1 MGSHCGGL
9 GWARDS
15 RRPAPS
21 HGGMVWLYLI
31 VTLFA
36 CMSCILY
43 REVASCCCAPFGRHW
58 CGGAA
63 WCRRLSGGD
72 GGVDGGDNAAAE
84 VTVVCA
90 RARAGE
96 RERTAVAGPWEVW
109 GEPQCGATALLLL
122 PLAASSSTSPQ
133 AVTSYVRTR
142 TRRGATSR
150 HARGDDDHD
159 RDHDHDCNF
168 DCDRRDRSEPERRE
182 MQRSYERRRWL
193 RDGGGGGTGCSRR
206 AACCCGDSVVHFSF
220 SSSPAPA
227 LAKSSR
233 PPLSPLQR
241 LGKDGDEKARLL
253 FSRRRKPPAKKKKRG
268 SALIAETANGECRP
282 RDIDTSRSMPRRR
295 RQQR

>member
-109 GEPQCGATALLLL
+109 GLQCGATALLLL

-133 AVTSYVRTR
+133 AVTSSVRTR

-193 RDGGGGGTGCSRR
+193 RDGGDGGTGYSRR
-206 AACCCGDSVVHFSF
+206 GACFCGDSVVHFSF

-233 PPLSPLQR
+233 PPLSPSMQR
-241 LGKDGDEKARLL
+241 PGQDGDEKARPPVFTAPQAPGEKKYLKKVG
-253 FSRRRKPPAKKKKRG
+253 SRNHA
-268 SALIAETANGECRP
+268 AAWFHE
-282 RDIDTSRSMPRRR
+282 PRRTAR
-295 RQQR
+295 FVIIGFREVP

>member
-1 MGSHCGGL
+1 MCV
-9 GWARDS
+9 
-15 RRPAPS
+15 PA
-21 HGGMVWLYLI
+21 H
-31 VTLFA
+31 A
-36 CMSCILY
+36 Q
-43 REVASCCCAPFGRHW
+43 
-58 CGGAA
+58 
-63 WCRRLSGGD
+63 
-72 GGVDGGDNAAAE
+72 
-84 VTVVCA
+84 
-90 RARAGE
+90 E

-109 GEPQCGATALLLL
+109 GLQCGATALLLL

-182 MQRSYERRRWL
+182 MQHSYERRRWL
-193 RDGGGGGTGCSRR
+193 RDGGDGGTGYSRR

-241 LGKDGDEKARLL
+241 LGQDGDKKSTIA
-253 FSRRRKPPAKKKKRG
+253 AKIK
-268 SALIAETANGECRP
+268 
-282 RDIDTSRSMPRRR
+282 
-295 RQQR
+295 